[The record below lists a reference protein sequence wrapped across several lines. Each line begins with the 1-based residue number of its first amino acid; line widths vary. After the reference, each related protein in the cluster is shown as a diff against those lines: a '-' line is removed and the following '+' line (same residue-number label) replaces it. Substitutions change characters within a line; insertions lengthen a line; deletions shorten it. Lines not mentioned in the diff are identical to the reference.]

1 MHSPVA
7 TPPAQPGMSESM
19 QAERE
24 RDLLLQFAGV
34 GIVYV
39 RQRMLLRCNERYA
52 EIFGYPGPE
61 DIQGRSALAMYP
73 SEADY
78 KQLGVEAYP
87 RLAEGGSY
95 KGERLMRR
103 HSGQLFWCSLTGRL
117 IDPAH
122 PEAGSIWIVDDID
135 DRKRAEAGLAQLMLE
150 QQLIFDHAMVGIVFL
165 KNRRVTRCNRAFEQ
179 LFGYAPGELN
189 GLSSRS
195 WYLDDEGWEQAGRDC
210 YAPFREG
217 RAFQGEMVLARKD
230 GSPIHC
236 EVRSK
241 AIEPSDLSQ
250 GSIWITMDISARKQ
264 AEAAVLQA
272 KAELEALVQERT
284 QQLSQTVQA
293 LEDKIR
299 EQHAAEAR
307 IQSLAHFDSLTG
319 LPNRLLL
326 KERAEQAL
334 EIARRQGHQL
344 ALMFLDLDHFKRVND
359 SLGHRVGDVLLRQLA
374 QRLRSALREP
384 DTVARLGGDEFVM
397 VLPDTDAQGAAHVAR
412 KLLGLCA
419 EPFVVEQHELSTSP
433 SIGIAIFPEDGQDF
447 DTLCASADVAMYRA
461 KRDGRNAARFFTAEM
476 QAQTL
481 RALTLENALRRAL
494 EREQLHLCYQPQVE
508 LERGLITGAEALLR
522 WEHPELGSVSPTEF
536 IPVAESC
543 GLILPMG
550 EWVIREA
557 TRQIRQWMAQGLGPV
572 KVAVNLSSVQFRHL
586 ELPQLIG
593 QIVEQAGIDPA
604 LLELELTEGM
614 AMLEPQRA
622 IETMRELHRR
632 GLQLA
637 MDDFGTGYS
646 SLSYLKKFP
655 VYKLKIDQSFV
666 RDLTEDPEDRA
677 IVAAIISMATSLG
690 LQTLA
695 EGVETQGQLDILRQQ
710 GCREAQGWLFGR
722 PLRAPEFA
730 ALLAAQRTG

>member
-1 MHSPVA
+1 
-7 TPPAQPGMSESM
+7 
-19 QAERE
+19 
-24 RDLLLQFAGV
+24 
-34 GIVYV
+34 
-39 RQRMLLRCNERYA
+39 
-52 EIFGYPGPE
+52 
-61 DIQGRSALAMYP
+61 
-73 SEADY
+73 
-78 KQLGVEAYP
+78 
-87 RLAEGGSY
+87 
-95 KGERLMRR
+95 
-103 HSGQLFWCSLTGRL
+103 
-117 IDPAH
+117 
-122 PEAGSIWIVDDID
+122 
-135 DRKRAEAGLAQLMLE
+135 
-150 QQLIFDHAMVGIVFL
+150 
-165 KNRRVTRCNRAFEQ
+165 
-179 LFGYAPGELN
+179 
-189 GLSSRS
+189 
-195 WYLDDEGWEQAGRDC
+195 
-210 YAPFREG
+210 
-217 RAFQGEMVLARKD
+217 
-230 GSPIHC
+230 
-236 EVRSK
+236 
-241 AIEPSDLSQ
+241 
-250 GSIWITMDISARKQ
+250 
-264 AEAAVLQA
+264 
-272 KAELEALVQERT
+272 
-284 QQLSQTVQA
+284 
-293 LEDKIR
+293 
-299 EQHAAEAR
+299 
-307 IQSLAHFDSLTG
+307 
-319 LPNRLLL
+319 
-326 KERAEQAL
+326 
-334 EIARRQGHQL
+334 
-344 ALMFLDLDHFKRVND
+344 
-359 SLGHRVGDVLLRQLA
+359 VLLRQLA

-447 DTLCASADVAMYRA
+447 D
-461 KRDGRNAARFFTAEM
+461 
-476 QAQTL
+476 TL

-722 PLRAPEFA
+722 PQRAPEFA

>member
-1 MHSPVA
+1 
-7 TPPAQPGMSESM
+7 M

-52 EIFGYPGPE
+52 EIFGYGDPR
-61 DIQGRSALAMYP
+61 DIQGCSALEIYP

-78 KQLGVEAYP
+78 KQLGAEAYP

-95 KGERLMRR
+95 KSERLMRR
-103 HSGQLFWCSLTGRL
+103 RGGQLFWCSLTGRL

-165 KNRRVTRCNRAFEQ
+165 KDRRVTRCNRAFEQ

-195 WYLDDEGWEQAGRDC
+195 WYLDDAGWEQAGRDC

-230 GSPIHC
+230 GSPVHC

-241 AIEPSDLSQ
+241 AIDPSDLSQ

-264 AEAAVLQA
+264 AEAAVLRA

-307 IQSLAHFDSLTG
+307 IQSLAHFDALTG

-326 KERAEQAL
+326 RERAEQAL
-334 EIARRQGHQL
+334 EIARRQGHHL

-384 DTVARLGGDEFVM
+384 DTVARLGGDEFVL
-397 VLPDTDAQGAAHVAR
+397 VLPDTDAGGAARVAR
-412 KLLGLCA
+412 KLLGLCTD
-419 EPFVVEQHELSTSP
+419 PFVVEQHELNTSP
-433 SIGIAIFPEDGQDF
+433 SIGIALFPEDGQDF

-494 EREQLHLCYQPQVE
+494 ERGQLHLCYQPQVE
-508 LERGLITGAEALLR
+508 LAQGRITGAEALLR

-550 EWVIREA
+550 EWVIREVA
-557 TRQIRQWMAQGLGPV
+557 GQIRQWMEQGLGPV

-677 IVAAIISMATSLG
+677 IVAAIISMAASLG

-730 ALLAAQRTG
+730 ALLAAQRADRC